1 MSSSS
6 SVRQVSHEHHAC
18 HKALLTIVV
27 VKGISKSF
35 ELLLLGLVLR
45 NAERKEQLGRVPV
58 PT

>member
-6 SVRQVSHEHHAC
+6 SVRKVSHEHHAC
-18 HKALLTIVV
+18 HKVLLTVIVI
-27 VKGISKSF
+27 KGISESL